1 MNIAEIKNRLAKRA
15 TQLSA
20 GGFKPTYSDK
30 ESWIGRVAFYKEEE
44 SIPEDANGIPMLPL
58 LQLSLEGLPYIPDGL
73 ENTRMIT
80 VFISEDLLID
90 GYPAASNDLP
100 GGLSGRSLSA
110 PNDLPTGLSG
120 RSLSASNDLPTG
132 LSANGNG
139 WVLREYSKE
148 DQLINKRLENLDN
161 YIRSFPLKTTFIP
174 EDYPV
179 WDSGN
184 IPSDIEDEILRLEST
199 GEITDYYDI
208 VENNYGHKLG
218 GYPTFSQ
225 SGIDFGQDFEF
236 LLQIASDG
244 KANLEIVDA
253 GTIFLAKNRKTAEW
267 RLYIDFL

>member
-15 TQLSA
+15 TELSA

-44 SIPEDANGIPMLPL
+44 SIPLDADGTPMLPL

-73 ENTRMIT
+73 ENTKMIT
-80 VFISEDLLID
+80 VFISE
-90 GYPAASNDLP
+90 N
-100 GGLSGRSLSA
+100 
-110 PNDLPTGLSG
+110 LPTDGNPDNGAPS
-120 RSLSASNDLPTG
+120 S
-132 LSANGNG
+132 NGNG
-139 WVLREYSKE
+139 WVLREYSK
-148 DQLINKRLENLDN
+148 DDNLINKRLENLDN
-161 YIRSFPLKTTFIP
+161 YIRSFPLKTTFVP

-179 WDSGN
+179 WDGGG
-184 IPSDIEDEILRLEST
+184 IPSDIADEILSLEKA

-218 GYPTFSQ
+218 GYPTFYQ
-225 SGIDFGQDFEF
+225 SGIDFGEDFEF

-244 KANLEIVDA
+244 KANLNIVDA
-253 GTIFLAKNRKTAEW
+253 GTIFLAKNRKTGEW

>member
-20 GGFKPTYSDK
+20 AGFKPTYSDK
-30 ESWIGRVAFYKEEE
+30 ESWIGRVAFYKEDE

-73 ENTRMIT
+73 ENTKMIT
-80 VFISEDLLID
+80 VFVSEDLPD
-90 GYPAASNDLP
+90 GHFT
-100 GGLSGRSLSA
+100 SA
-110 PNDLPTGLSG
+110 NEDLPTGLS
-120 RSLSASNDLPTG
+120 SNG
-132 LSANGNG
+132 EG
-139 WVLREYSKE
+139 WVLREYSKD
-148 DQLINKRLENLDN
+148 DQLVNKRLENLDN
-161 YIRSFPLKTTFIP
+161 YIRSYPLKTTFIP

-184 IPSDIEDEILRLEST
+184 IPSDIEDEILRLEKA

-218 GYPTFSQ
+218 GYPTFAQ
-225 SGIDFGQDFEF
+225 SGIDFGENFEF

-244 KANLEIVDA
+244 KANLNIVDA
-253 GTIFLAKNRKTAEW
+253 GTIFLAKNRVTGEW